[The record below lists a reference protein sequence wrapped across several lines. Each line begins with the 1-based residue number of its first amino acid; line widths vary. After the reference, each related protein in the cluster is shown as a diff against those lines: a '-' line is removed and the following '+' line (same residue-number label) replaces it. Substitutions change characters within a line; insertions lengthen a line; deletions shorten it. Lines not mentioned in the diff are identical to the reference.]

1 MNVVVTLTCSGSST
15 GGGGG
20 GAAMGYSSSNT
31 LPSFSPNGMQAV

>member
-20 GAAMGYSSSNT
+20 ATMGYSSSNA
-31 LPSFSPNGMQAV
+31 LPSLSPNGMQVV

>member
-20 GAAMGYSSSNT
+20 GGLQWAIAPLM
-31 LPSFSPNGMQAV
+31 PSPLSPPMACK